1 MEEIEK
7 TWLAGLVDGEGT
19 ITILRHRVKGRNKAL
34 FRPLLC
40 ITNSNLEIL
49 QRCKAITG
57 VGEIYQQKRQEL
69 HYRQVHRWMVSDGK
83 AVSIILEIRPYL
95 IAKRRQAE
103 IVCNLSSFKGI
114 RGDEA
119 YMIRASL
126 WEEVKSVNK
135 SPMNYQKSEYK
146 SEKMGCAYEQ

>member
-1 MEEIEK
+1 
-7 TWLAGLVDGEGT
+7 
-19 ITILRHRVKGRNKAL
+19 
-34 FRPLLC
+34 
-40 ITNSNLEIL
+40 
-49 QRCKAITG
+49 
-57 VGEIYQQKRQEL
+57 
-69 HYRQVHRWMVSDGK
+69 MVSDGK